1 MSPARE
7 PPTPTPP
14 RRGPIE
20 SRFPWWL
27 LIGLWTLPGLV
38 NATQTYV
45 AFNTDDEAMAFST
58 AALWVVPPW
67 QVYTLLTPPIV
78 WLARRFPFEPA
89 RNLAVHV
96 AAAAVAS
103 VLFNAAWLSGG
114 VLVGVKSFGD
124 PVGSIA
130 FLTLRQSIVT
140 VLAYGLIVAATWIRE
155 HQRTSREA
163 ALARAELAAQL
174 AEAQLD
180 ALRMQLH
187 PHFLFNTLN
196 AIAVLMRKHDLERA
210 TRMLTGLSDLLRTAL
225 DNVGAQLVPL
235 RDELGFIDRY
245 LEIEQIRFGDRVRV
259 LRSIAPD
266 VLDARIP
273 NLLLQP
279 LVENALRHGLEP
291 LPRGGQLE
299 LNARRHAGRLRI
311 EIRDDG
317 AGLDGTRPGG
327 LGLANVRARLERLYQ
342 SDQSFTLEP
351 ASPGVRAVVEIPY
364 EEAR

>member
-1 MSPARE
+1 MSPVHE
-7 PPTPTPP
+7 PPPPP
-14 RRGPIE
+14 RRGPMQR
-20 SRFPWWL
+20 RFPWWL
-27 LIGLWTLPGLV
+27 LVGVWILPGLV
-38 NATQTYV
+38 NATQMYV
-45 AFNTDDEAMAFST
+45 AFNTDDYAISFLT
-58 AALWVVPPW
+58 AALWVVPAW

-78 WLARRFPFEPA
+78 WLARRLPFERA
-89 RNLAVHV
+89 RNLVVHV
-96 AAAAVAS
+96 VAAIVAS
-103 VLFNAAWLSGG
+103 VLFNAAWLSCG

-124 PVGSIA
+124 PMGTIA
-130 FLTLRQSIVT
+130 SLTLRQSIVT
-140 VLAYGLIVAATWIRE
+140 VLAYGLIVAATWVRE
-155 HQRTSREA
+155 HQRTSREG
-163 ALARAELAAQL
+163 ALAQAELAAQL

-196 AIAVLMRKHDLERA
+196 AVAVLMRKHDLDRA
-210 TRMLTGLSDLLRTAL
+210 TRMLNGLSDLLRIAL
-225 DNVGAQLVPL
+225 DNVGLQLVPL
-235 RDELGFIDRY
+235 REELGFIDRY
-245 LEIEQIRFGDRVRV
+245 IEIEQIRFGDRVRV

-279 LVENALRHGLEP
+279 LVENALKHGLEP
-291 LPRGGQLE
+291 LPHGGQLE

-317 AGLDGTRPGG
+317 AGLNGTRARGIG
-327 LGLANVRARLERLYQ
+327 LKNVRARLERLYQ

-364 EEAR
+364 QETR